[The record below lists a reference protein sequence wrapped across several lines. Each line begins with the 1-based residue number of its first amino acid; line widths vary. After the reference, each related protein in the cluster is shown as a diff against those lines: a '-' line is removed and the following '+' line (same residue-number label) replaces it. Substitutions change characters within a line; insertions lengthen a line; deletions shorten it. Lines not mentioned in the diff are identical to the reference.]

1 MIILISKLLIRK
13 SSLLV
18 RGVVVH
24 VQPVFP
30 LFPRTEIALLNP
42 RHKIRCCIIKAR
54 DLFGMKMN
62 VEFKGRYL
70 KTPH

>member
-13 SSLLV
+13 SSVLV

-30 LFPRTEIALLNP
+30 LFPRTEIALLNL
-42 RHKIRCCIIKAR
+42 CIFKRDIKSGAV
-54 DLFGMKMN
+54 L
-62 VEFKGRYL
+62 
-70 KTPH
+70 

>member
-42 RHKIRCCIIKAR
+42 V
-54 DLFGMKMN
+54 LYY
-62 VEFKGRYL
+62 KGQGFVRNENEC
-70 KTPH
+70 

>member
-30 LFPRTEIALLNP
+30 LFPRTEIALLNL
-42 RHKIRCCIIKAR
+42 CICMRDIKSGAI
-54 DLFGMKMN
+54 L
-62 VEFKGRYL
+62 
-70 KTPH
+70 